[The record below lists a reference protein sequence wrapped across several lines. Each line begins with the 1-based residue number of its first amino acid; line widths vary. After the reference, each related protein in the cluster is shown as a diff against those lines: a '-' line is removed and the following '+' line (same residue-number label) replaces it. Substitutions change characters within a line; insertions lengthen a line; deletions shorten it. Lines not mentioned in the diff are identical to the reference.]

1 MKSYSFSKVSARG
14 YLTEADYNNK
24 YIFTDDLKQIINVS
38 GKPFEKPLSFFRE
51 RDLIARN
58 MPLTEKDGDMGYKTL
73 LKAVGYLLFW
83 DRLNKRSIVCCA
95 FGVNRSRT
103 LIEAFHY
110 AKMGFHFVDKYEGYT
125 NHLVYNCTMGFL
137 PPLQKV
143 ECELRQLGEQYNDD
157 LPLYRR

>member
-103 LIEAFHY
+103 VIEAFHY

-157 LPLYRR
+157 